1 MERIES
7 ILDTGGRYLSA
18 ADRQFVSTLLNELEQ
33 FQYQAP
39 KDRWVHL
46 WSSAGGGKNIFKK
59 NSSKVFWLFYML
71 ACRQ

>member
-39 KDRWVHL
+39 KDR
-46 WSSAGGGKNIFKK
+46 
-59 NSSKVFWLFYML
+59 
-71 ACRQ
+71 